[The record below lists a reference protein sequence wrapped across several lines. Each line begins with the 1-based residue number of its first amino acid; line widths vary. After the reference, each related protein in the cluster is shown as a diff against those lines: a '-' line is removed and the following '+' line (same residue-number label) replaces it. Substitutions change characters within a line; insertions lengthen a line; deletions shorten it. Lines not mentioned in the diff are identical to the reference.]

1 MVKVWSCLAVMGQ
14 THVAGHR
21 RGAAVAQSGV
31 VWAERKH
38 QFKFGF
44 ALSRDKGELWPFI
57 HSSE

>member
-1 MVKVWSCLAVMGQ
+1 MIFYLYLRSVKVCSCLVVTEQ

-31 VWAERKH
+31 VWADRKH

-44 ALSRDKGELWPFI
+44 ALSRDK
-57 HSSE
+57 